1 MCGISGIFSFNKN
14 KNDKIN
20 LTQSMNRA
28 LSHRGPD
35 DHGVWYEDD
44 LSCVL
49 AHRRLSIIDLSPN
62 GTTYDFAK
70 YKICYLL

>member
-20 LTQSMNRA
+20 LIQSMNRA

-35 DHGVWYEDD
+35 DHGFGMKM
-44 LSCVL
+44 
-49 AHRRLSIIDLSPN
+49 I
-62 GTTYDFAK
+62 
-70 YKICYLL
+70 